1 MKILTSFFALFIFF
15 IYLVA
20 FESLAEPPVLKCEK
34 DCGTLDIND
43 DFTFQARMAQGSD
56 MWGANVT
63 FIEDDIILSS
73 AHILGFEP
81 NKRKTLSCG
90 AEAAT
95 KKNTDWHHHKKN
107 MYVVDGKNYPK
118 EKIIIA
124 KVLDISARATGVPP
138 GYDIIVAHVDRN
150 CKKCTKGQNI
160 KTVSYTHLTLPTNRE
175 V

>member
-1 MKILTSFFALFIFF
+1 MKKLTSFFALFIFF

-20 FESLAEPPVLKCEK
+20 FESLAKPPVLKCKK

-43 DFTFQARMAQGSD
+43 DFTFQARMAQGED

-81 NKRKTLSCG
+81 NKRKTHSCG

-95 KKNTDWHHHKKN
+95 KKNTDWHHHKKIC
-107 MYVVDGKNYPK
+107 MLWM
-118 EKIIIA
+118 EKII
-124 KVLDISARATGVPP
+124 LR
-138 GYDIIVAHVDRN
+138 
-150 CKKCTKGQNI
+150 KKSSLQK
-160 KTVSYTHLTLPTNRE
+160 Y
-175 V
+175 

>member
-1 MKILTSFFALFIFF
+1 MALFIF
-15 IYLVA
+15 LVA
-20 FESLAEPPVLKCEK
+20 FESLAEPRVLKCEK

-43 DFTFQARMAQGSD
+43 DFTFQARMAQGED

-95 KKNTDWHHHKKN
+95 KKIQIGIIIKKIC
-107 MYVVDGKNYPK
+107 MLWM
-118 EKIIIA
+118 EKII
-124 KVLDISARATGVPP
+124 LR
-138 GYDIIVAHVDRN
+138 
-150 CKKCTKGQNI
+150 KKSSLQK
-160 KTVSYTHLTLPTNRE
+160 Y
-175 V
+175 